1 MVKGEVRSFLLKLGL
16 IFSPFIILIAIEL
29 FVLPPDYFTFRFYET
44 IRIGHFNTQL
54 YGPFYPN
61 VDMDKIEQ
69 GDLAPYTSY
78 AVKRRVILHTD
89 KYGYRKVNT
98 ERRSEVVIIGDSY
111 IWGSGLTQDEMLSE
125 KLEKKWNVGVYPF
138 APSEVNSFLRDGRFI
153 KDPPKIVIVSSIERY
168 LCDLPKIDEEV
179 VNGKRIAKESF
190 WYKSDK
196 LQQTAVMLDRIWDS
210 RMYNFYKK
218 RVFSVFSS
226 RLYVKR
232 SKMLFLQG
240 ESANKDGTEEE
251 IDRYAS
257 VIEEYY
263 NYFKSQ
269 NIEFLFLPIPNK
281 ENIYY
286 EMFPSQKKPTLLS
299 NVIKELQKRNV
310 PVIDMQT
317 AFDNAYKNEGKTLYQ
332 LDDSHWNIEGVE
344 VAAHLIDSVLGK
356 QINLE
361 SNERKN

>member
-1 MVKGEVRSFLLKLGL
+1 MKVEVRKFLLKLGL
-16 IFSPFIILIAIEL
+16 IFSPFVILIVIEL
-29 FVLPPDYFTFRFYET
+29 FVLPPDHFTFRFYET
-44 IRIGHFNTQL
+44 IRIGHFNSEL

-61 VDMDKIEQ
+61 VNLDKIEQ
-69 GDLAPYTSY
+69 GDLAPYTPY

-89 KYGYRKVNT
+89 RYGYRKVNT
-98 ERRSEVVIIGDSY
+98 QRRSEVVIIGDSY
-111 IWGSGLTQDEMLSE
+111 IWGSGLSQDEMLSE
-125 KLEKKWNVGVYPF
+125 ILEKKWNVGVYPY

-153 KDPPKIVIVSSIERY
+153 KDPPKTVIVSSIERY
-168 LCDLPKIDEEV
+168 LCDLPKIDEEIL
-179 VNGKRIAKESF
+179 NGKRIAKESF
-190 WYKSDK
+190 WYKSDL
-196 LQQTAVMLDRIWDS
+196 LQQTAVTIDRIWDS

-240 ESANKDGTEEE
+240 ESANKDGTKEE

-257 VIEEYY
+257 VIEGYC
-263 NYFKSQ
+263 NYFKGQ

-286 EMFPSQKKPTLLS
+286 EIFPSQEKPNLLS
-299 NVIKELQKRNV
+299 ELIKELEKRNV
-310 PVIDMQT
+310 PVINTQT
-317 AFDNAYKNEGKTLYQ
+317 AFDSAYKNEGKTLYQ

-344 VAAHLIDSVLGK
+344 VAAHLIDSALVK
-356 QINLE
+356 RNKTKEQ
-361 SNERKN
+361 